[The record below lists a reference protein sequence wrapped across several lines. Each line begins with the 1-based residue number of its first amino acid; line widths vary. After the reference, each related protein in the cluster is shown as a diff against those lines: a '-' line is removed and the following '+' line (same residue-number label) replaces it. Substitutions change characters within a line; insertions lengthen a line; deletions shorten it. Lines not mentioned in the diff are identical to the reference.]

1 MRHVQTDMFD
11 DAQWERAV
19 QDCEPLQAVINE
31 TVRGL
36 ALHFDDTGNDADLHA
51 AVEDIV
57 ADQFQ
62 LLKQPMPEY
71 VNTPV
76 LTLHEFL
83 LREMSETQ
91 EFQQLRALS
100 EGDVANAAVGASI
113 LGEALCQRMTSGVAE
128 HLSLEATGNADPFD
142 PELLSAEAESI
153 RRGMRQAAKA
163 AVGAVEDMQAAADMF
178 GTSDEQLNGV
188 KTMTVEDKLKLAER
202 VKSSRKLKDLAALAG
217 RFSRIALQKRAQTTK
232 EIPQEISDITIGRD
246 VAKALPCELVLAA
259 HPATAGI
266 FYEKVAS
273 GKLLQYEYD
282 AEEKLGGG
290 PIIICLDGSGSMAG
304 PREAWSKAII
314 MAYMSVAQKE
324 KRDVMVYE
332 FAHAGHFRIF
342 TFPYRSAPNE
352 VKRSDVFELVET
364 MLDGGTELMEPL
376 TWAAA
381 QIQPA
386 SARWERADI
395 VMITDGE
402 SYLDADWVVSFNAA
416 KERLQFNTFGILI
429 GESNAERELAPVMD
443 RMTHVRDLAGQTD
456 ATLDMLFAS

>member
-1 MRHVQTDMFD
+1 MRHIQTDMFD
-11 DAQWERAV
+11 DAQWDRAL
-19 QDCEPLQAVINE
+19 QECEPLTNVIND
-31 TVRGL
+31 TVQNLGAPVNIAA
-36 ALHFDDTGNDADLHA
+36 ALSE
-51 AVEDIV
+51 AVTDIV

-62 LLKQPMPEY
+62 LLKQPLPQY
-71 VNTPV
+71 VDTPV

-83 LREMSETQ
+83 LRETEQTQ

-100 EGDVANAAVGASI
+100 EGDAANAAVGASI
-113 LGEALCQRMTSGVAE
+113 LGEELCQRMTAAVAE
-128 HLSLEATGNADPFD
+128 RLSLEATGNATPLQ
-142 PELLSAEAESI
+142 PGELEAEAEAI
-153 RRGMRQAAKA
+153 RRGMRQAANA
-163 AVGAVEDMQAAADMF
+163 AAGAVQDMQNAAEMF
-178 GTSDEQLNGV
+178 GTSEEQMSGTR
-188 KTMTVEDKLKLAER
+188 TMTVEDKLKLAER

-217 RFSRIALQKRAQTTK
+217 RFSRIALQKRAQTVK
-232 EIPQEISDITIGRD
+232 EIPQEVTDITIGRD

-259 HPATAGI
+259 NPVTAPI
-266 FYEKVAS
+266 FYERFAS

-282 AEEKLGGG
+282 AKEKLGGG
-290 PIIICLDGSGSMAG
+290 PIIICLDGSGSMEGA
-304 PREAWSKAII
+304 REAWSKAII

-332 FAHAGHFRIF
+332 FAQSGRFRIF

-352 VKRSDVFELVET
+352 VKRSEVFELVET
-364 MLDGGTELMEPL
+364 MIDGGTDLEDPLM
-376 TWAAA
+376 WAAE

-402 SYLDADWVVSFNAA
+402 SDLSAEFIADFNR
-416 KERLQFNTFGILI
+416 KRETLQFNTFGILI
-429 GESNAERELAPVMD
+429 GESRAERILSPVMD